1 MQIIA
6 ANHSSYPKVGDRPEQ
21 QAHRQA
27 YAQLEKGEISK
38 EDFGK
43 VQDQVVKE
51 AIDEQV
57 KAGLGLLTD
66 GLIRWYDPISHFT
79 RGLGCGVNGLLR
91 FFDTNF
97 YFRQPIVTGSV
108 SWKEPTVVGEFVF
121 AKKSS
126 SGSIKAVVTGPYT
139 LAKLSINRGGADF
152 KTLVG
157 EFAKAIAQ
165 EVKELSKNGAEIIQ
179 LEEPS
184 ILKNPGDFDVFR
196 TAVETVVSEKENAEI
211 DLYTY
216 FGDAAPIYSKLMRLP
231 VDGLG
236 FDFTYSSR
244 LTDVIARLGCSKNL
258 GLGLVDGRNTKL
270 ESEEGVLKV
279 LKRILP
285 TVGSER
291 VYLSTSCGVGDYL
304 PREVAF
310 KKLEMISTITKKAR
324 EIV

>member
-27 YAQLEKGEISK
+27 YGQLERKEITK
-38 EDFGK
+38 EDFER
-43 VQDQVVKE
+43 VQEKVVKE

-57 KAGLGLLTD
+57 KAGLGLVTD
-66 GLIRWYDPISHFT
+66 GLIRWYDPISHFA
-79 RGLGCGVNGLLR
+79 RGLGCEVNGLLR

-97 YFRQPIVTGSV
+97 YFRQPVVNAKV
-108 SWKEPTVVGEFVF
+108 SWKGPTVVHELVF

-126 SGSIKAVVTGPYT
+126 PKPVKAVVTGPYT
-139 LAKLSINRGGADF
+139 LAKLSINRSNADF
-152 KTLVG
+152 KSLVA
-157 EFAKAIAQ
+157 EFAECMAQ
-165 EVKELSKNGAEIIQ
+165 EVRELSKSGAELIQ
-179 LEEPS
+179 VEEPS
-184 ILKNPGDFDVFR
+184 ILKNPDDFDLFK
-196 TAVETVVSEKENAEI
+196 TAVETVTSEKGKAKVA
-211 DLYTY
+211 LYTY
-216 FGDAAPIYSKLMRLP
+216 FGDAAPLYPKLMRLP

-236 FDFTYSSR
+236 LDFTYSQR
-244 LTDVIARLGCSKNL
+244 LQDVVARLGCSKDL
-258 GLGLVDGRNTKL
+258 GLGLIDGRNTKM
-270 ESEEGVLKV
+270 ESEAEVLKV
-279 LKRILP
+279 LKKILP

-310 KKLEMISTITKKAR
+310 KKLKMVSAIAKKAE

>member
-66 GLIRWYDPISHFT
+66 GLIRWYDPISHFA

-97 YFRQPIVTGSV
+97 YFRQPIVTGRV
-108 SWKEPTVVGEFVF
+108 SWKEPAVIREFVF
-121 AKKSS
+121 TKKYS
-126 SGSIKAVVTGPYT
+126 SGPIKAVVTGPYT

-165 EVKELSKNGAEIIQ
+165 EVKELSKNGAKIIQ

-184 ILKNPGDFDVFR
+184 ILKNPGDFDVFK

-216 FGDAAPIYSKLMRLP
+216 FGDAAPLYSKLVRLP

-236 FDFTYSSR
+236 FDFTYGPR

-258 GLGLVDGRNTKL
+258 GLGLVDGRNTRL
-270 ESEEGVLKV
+270 EKEEEVLKV

-310 KKLEMISTITKKAR
+310 KKLKMVSAIAKKAE

>member
-27 YAQLEKGEISK
+27 YAQLEKEEISK

-43 VQDQVVKE
+43 VQEQVVKE
-51 AIDEQV
+51 VIQEQA
-57 KAGLGLLTD
+57 KAGLELVTD
-66 GLIRWYDPISHFT
+66 GLIRWYDPISHFA

-97 YFRQPIVTGSV
+97 YFRQPIVSGRV
-108 SWKEPTVVGEFVF
+108 SWKEPTVVREFVF

-126 SGSIKAVVTGPYT
+126 SGPIKAVVTGPYT
-139 LAKLSINRGGADF
+139 LAKLSINRSGADF

-165 EVKELSKNGAEIIQ
+165 EIKELSKNGAKIIQ

-196 TAVETVVSEKENAEI
+196 TAVETVTSEKENAEI

-236 FDFTYSSR
+236 FDFTYSPR

-291 VYLSTSCGVGDYL
+291 VYLNPSCGVGEYL

-310 KKLEMISTITKKAR
+310 KKLKMISEISKKAR
-324 EIV
+324 DLV